1 MVNLREVPGEFAFT
15 MNRPKNIIWLFCL
28 ISRFRLIFSCY
39 SRSHTISNFSCVQPV
54 RYFVLFSA
62 GVPRDFAP
70 FILDRA
76 NFAKF
81 FFLLYLLNRALLR
94 KLLYGPQGV
103 FAAFPL
109 CTAMLVSYG
118 IISEIQYVFLK
129 KKHNL
134 INSYCYAREIRQSS
148 SVTHLLN

>member
-1 MVNLREVPGEFAFT
+1 MVNLREVPGGFAFT
-15 MNRPKNIIWLFCL
+15 TNRPKNITWLFCL
-28 ISRFRLIFSCY
+28 ISRFRLIFSYY

-81 FFLLYLLNRALLR
+81 YFFAL
-94 KLLYGPQGV
+94 
-103 FAAFPL
+103 FA
-109 CTAMLVSYG
+109 
-118 IISEIQYVFLK
+118 QYVT
-129 KKHNL
+129 
-134 INSYCYAREIRQSS
+134 SS
-148 SVTHLLN
+148 

>member
-1 MVNLREVPGEFAFT
+1 MPGEFAFT

-28 ISRFRLIFSCY
+28 ISRFRLIFSYY

-62 GVPRDFAP
+62 DVPRDFAP

-81 FFLLYLLNRALLR
+81 FFRFICSIWHFFVNCYTVPKGLCRVSFVYRHVG
-94 KLLYGPQGV
+94 KLW
-103 FAAFPL
+103 
-109 CTAMLVSYG
+109 

-134 INSYCYAREIRQSS
+134 INSYCYARKIRQSS
-148 SVTHLLN
+148 SVTYPLN

>member
-76 NFAKF
+76 NFANF
-81 FFLLYLLNRALLR
+81 FFCFICSVWHFFLNCYTVPKGLCRVSFVYR
-94 KLLYGPQGV
+94 HVGKLWNY
-103 FAAFPL
+103 F
-109 CTAMLVSYG
+109 
-118 IISEIQYVFLK
+118 
-129 KKHNL
+129 
-134 INSYCYAREIRQSS
+134 RD
-148 SVTHLLN
+148 SVCLFKEEA